1 MNVKQL
7 IAYLEDIDPE
17 LPVYIR
23 SRNTDYDYE
32 TLVVGS
38 IDIDWVSDIDNEDGV
53 EGKAL
58 LLGGL

>member
-32 TLVVGS
+32 TLVVDS
-38 IDIDWVSDIDNEDGV
+38 IDIDWVSDVDNEDGV
-53 EGKAL
+53 EGRAL

>member
-23 SRNTDYDYE
+23 SHTTDYDYE
-32 TLVVGS
+32 TLIVES
-38 IDIDWVSDIDNEDGV
+38 IDIDWVSDVDNEDGV

>member
-32 TLVVGS
+32 TLVVDS
-38 IDIDWVSDIDNEDGV
+38 IDIDYVSDVDNEDGV

>member
-7 IAYLEDIDPE
+7 ITYLEDIDPE

-23 SRNTDYDYE
+23 ARNTDYDYE
-32 TLVVGS
+32 TLVVES
-38 IDIDWVSDIDNEDGV
+38 IDIDYVSDVDNEDGV